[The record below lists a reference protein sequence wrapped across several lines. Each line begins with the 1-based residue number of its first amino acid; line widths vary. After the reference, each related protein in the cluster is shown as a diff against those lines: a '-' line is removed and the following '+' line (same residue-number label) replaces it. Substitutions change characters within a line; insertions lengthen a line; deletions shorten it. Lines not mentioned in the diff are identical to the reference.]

1 MSAASAHES
10 TASSARDK
18 ILLVDDQPLNLELLR
33 CYLEPDYDVF
43 VAESGADAIQQCEN
57 VEPDI
62 ILLDVNMPQMDGLET
77 CRALKKNPY
86 FSDTPIMF
94 VTAKTTEQDQQEC
107 WDAGGDDYIPKPVH
121 RANLCNRVRAQL
133 NARKRSVGQRRS
145 GSIDAITQLPSRDMM
160 KDYLQFQTE
169 LALKNRIEMSLVL
182 FGIDD
187 YEKHL
192 TYYGNGANEVMLSHA
207 AFELREAFVDSI
219 NKVFCYSDGLF
230 CAILPETNRA
240 EAWQMCSTVLSAM
253 NDAAIP
259 HLTSKAGKVTL
270 SAGIASLIDA
280 GFDQHNI
287 MSLAQKNLRSAK
299 RRGGNNIA
307 GWSPTGFEYV

>member
-1 MSAASAHES
+1 MFSAFER
-10 TASSARDK
+10 TLGSSARDK

-33 CYLEPDYDVF
+33 CYLESDYDVF
-43 VAESGADAIQQCEN
+43 VAGSGVEAIQQCESI
-57 VEPDI
+57 EPDI

-77 CRALKKNPY
+77 CRTLKQNPY
-86 FSDTPIMF
+86 FNDTPIVF
-94 VTAKTTEQDQQEC
+94 VTAMTTEQEQQSC

-121 RANLCNRVRAQL
+121 KASLRNRVRAQL
-133 NARKRSVGQRRS
+133 NARKRSHNQRRS
-145 GSIDAITQLPSRDMM
+145 GALDSITQLPTRDLME
-160 KDYLQFQTE
+160 DYLQFQTK

-192 TYYGNGANEVMLSHA
+192 TYYGSEANEVMLSQV
-207 AFELREAFVDSI
+207 AFELREVFVDSI
-219 NKVFCYSDGLF
+219 NKVFCHSDGVF
-230 CAILPETNRA
+230 CAVLPETNRA
-240 EAWQMCSTVLSAM
+240 EAWQYSSKVLNAM
-253 NDAAIP
+253 NIAAIP
-259 HLTSKAGKVTL
+259 HLTSEKGHVTI
-270 SAGIASLIDA
+270 SAGLASLIDA

-307 GWSPTGFEYV
+307 GWSPTGFEYI